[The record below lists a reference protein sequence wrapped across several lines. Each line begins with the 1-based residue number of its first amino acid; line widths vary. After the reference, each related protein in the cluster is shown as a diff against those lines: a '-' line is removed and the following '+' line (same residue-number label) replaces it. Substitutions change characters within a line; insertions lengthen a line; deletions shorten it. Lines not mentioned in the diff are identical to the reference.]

1 MDGMRREW
9 RPDWP
14 VPIGQVWAHWRRGS
28 SDPTYRVDEA
38 GRHWRA
44 LGTPTGAATLRV
56 LARPTLGVIEA
67 DAWGAGASWALA
79 HLPAM
84 LGADDDPSG
93 MPLLHEAVR
102 RAAHQHPHWRVGRGG
117 IVWDVLVP
125 AIIEQKVTGQE
136 ASAGLFRLVRRYGTP
151 APGPGGAAGLRV
163 LPDAASVRGVP
174 SWEWLKLGI
183 DGGRSSTLVRSARVA
198 ESLQRV
204 AALPGPDDAG
214 FTQPPCQQER
224 DEQDGEDAEPDQQRP
239 RIARRDRRV
248 EDRADDDGDK
258 RLRDLVPDEA
268 DDGEGEQE
276 APTGE
281 HAAEGGEARR
291 TRHVRN
297 IRQGPRIG
305 IGDRVSRYVEFQ
317 TS

>member
-204 AALPGPDDAG
+204 AALPGPEAERRLRTVAGIGVWTAAEVRSRALGDADAVSFGDYHVARHIGWALIGRDVDDAG
-214 FTQPPCQQER
+214 M
-224 DEQDGEDAEPDQQRP
+224 AELLEPYAGHRYRVQRLLELAGYGHP
-239 RIARRDRRV
+239 R
-248 EDRADDDGDK
+248 
-258 RLRDLVPDEA
+258 
-268 DDGEGEQE
+268 
-276 APTGE
+276 
-281 HAAEGGEARR
+281 H
-291 TRHVRN
+291 
-297 IRQGPRIG
+297 GPRKAPRTHLPG
-305 IGDRVSRYVEFQ
+305 
-317 TS
+317 